1 MGHAESLACELGEAS
16 FVVVSEMARG
26 IDAAAHRSAIPTGT
40 IGVIASG
47 VDIIYPK
54 ENRELFAQIVKDGVT
69 ASQNAPE

>member
-1 MGHAESLACELGEAS
+1 MGHAESLACELGEVS
-16 FVVVSEMARG
+16 FVVVSGMACG

-47 VDIIYPK
+47 VDIVHPT
-54 ENRELFAQIVKDGVT
+54 ENHELFAQIVKDGVT

>member
-1 MGHAESLACELGEAS
+1 
-16 FVVVSEMARG
+16 VSGMARG

-47 VDIIYPK
+47 VDIVHPT
-54 ENRELFAQIVKDGVT
+54 ENHELFAQIVKDGVT